1 MVQTLLCR
9 FDEMRPAAAVLS
21 LSQEAKGLLNF
32 PLSIFKFPLLI
43 VYASALY
50 FFVRSFICAQKKP
63 FRALGRNLKDTGG
76 LSRGLPVFEMSKI
89 GN

>member
-32 PLSIFKFPLLI
+32 PLFIFNFPLLI

-50 FFVRSFICAQKKP
+50 FFVRNFICTQKSP
-63 FRALGRNLKDTGG
+63 FG
-76 LSRGLPVFEMSKI
+76 LWVGISKI
-89 GN
+89 QAV